1 MIHTHN
7 GLRLGDNL
15 IQLNFLRR
23 LSLANPELEITHY
36 YNPAFCRM
44 EEIDALRSD
53 ISLRLRLKTIDQAP
67 AESIDSWR
75 NAGGHWERHPDKLNF
90 AQFHLDWFAKLSS
103 RMAVKNPITT
113 LSNLLFDYPALD
125 SFISMAP
132 DFDAVV
138 INSPGL
144 SGQFQNFNAD
154 HFRTLVSRLVAKGH
168 RVVTTEPTGLCPAFD
183 GKNVTW
189 IGATAAKAKL
199 IVGTSTGPSWPCF
212 NVHNRDSLHVMCLDT
227 ESVVLTPRGRVAR
240 SPHHAI
246 SVLEELGIL

>member
-36 YNPAFCRM
+36 YNPGYFKV
-44 EEIDALRSD
+44 EELDPLRTERILLRP
-53 ISLRLRLKTIDQAP
+53 ISEAP

-90 AQFHLDWFAKLSS
+90 AQFHLDWFAELSS
-103 RMAVKNPITT
+103 RMGVKNPITT
-113 LSNLLFDYPALD
+113 VDDLLFDYPSLD

-144 SGQFQNFNAD
+144 SGQFQNFNPD

-212 NVHNRDSLHVMCLDT
+212 NVHNRAALHVMCADV
-227 ESVVLTPRGRVAR
+227 ENVVLTPRGRVAR

>member
-23 LSLANPELEITHY
+23 ICLANPELEITHY
-36 YNPAFCRM
+36 YNPALCKM
-44 EEIDALRSD
+44 EEIDAMRSD

-75 NAGGHWERHPDKLNF
+75 NAGGYWERHPEKLNF
-90 AQFHLDWFAKLSS
+90 AQFHLDWFAELSS
-103 RMAVKNPITT
+103 RMVVKNPITT

-144 SGQFQNFNAD
+144 SGQFQNFNPD
-154 HFRTLVSRLVAKGH
+154 HFRTLVSRLVAKGN

-212 NVHNRDSLHVMCLDT
+212 NVHNRLATHIMCLDT

-246 SVLEELGIL
+246 SILEELGIL

>member
-1 MIHTHN
+1 VIHTHN

-36 YNPAFCRM
+36 YNPAFCKV
-44 EEIDALRSD
+44 EELDPLRTERILLRP
-53 ISLRLRLKTIDQAP
+53 ISEAP
-67 AESIDSWR
+67 VGSIDSWR

-90 AQFHLDWFAKLSS
+90 AQFHLDWFAELSS
-103 RMAVKNPITT
+103 RMAVKNPIT
-113 LSNLLFDYPALD
+113 SVDDLLFDYPALD

-144 SGQFQNFNAD
+144 SGQFQNFNPD
-154 HFRTLVSRLVAKGH
+154 HFRTLVSRLIAKGH
-168 RVVTTEPTGLCPAFD
+168 RVVTTAPTGLCPAFD

-212 NVHNRDSLHVMCLDT
+212 NVHNRSALHVMCADV
-227 ESVVLTPRGRVAR
+227 ENVVLTPRGRVAR

>member
-7 GLRLGDNL
+7 ALRLGDNL
-15 IQLNFLRR
+15 IHLNFLRR
-23 LSLANPELEITHY
+23 LCLANPELEITHY
-36 YNPAFCRM
+36 YNPALCRM

-53 ISLRLRLKTIDQAP
+53 ISLRFRLKTIDQAP
-67 AESIDSWR
+67 AQSIDSWR

-90 AQFHLDWFAKLSS
+90 AQFHLDWFAELSS
-103 RMAVKNPITT
+103 RIGVKNPITT

-125 SFISMAP
+125 SFISMTP

-144 SGQFQNFNAD
+144 SGQFQNFNPD

-212 NVHNRDSLHVMCLDT
+212 NVHNRLATHIMCLDT

-246 SVLEELGIL
+246 SILEELGIL

>member
-1 MIHTHN
+1 VIHTHN

-23 LSLANPELEITHY
+23 LCLANPELEITHY
-36 YNPAFCRM
+36 YNPALCKM
-44 EEIDALRSD
+44 EEIDAMRSD

-75 NAGGHWERHPDKLNF
+75 NAGGYWERHPEKLNF
-90 AQFHLDWFAKLSS
+90 AQFHLDWFAELSS
-103 RMAVKNPITT
+103 RMVVKNPITT

-144 SGQFQNFNAD
+144 SGQFQNFNPD

-212 NVHNRDSLHVMCLDT
+212 NVHNRLATHIMCLDT

-246 SVLEELGIL
+246 SILEELGIL

>member
-75 NAGGHWERHPDKLNF
+75 NAFGYWEGHPKKLDF
-90 AQFHLDWFAKLSS
+90 AQFHLDWFAELSS
-103 RMAVKNPITT
+103 RMGVKNPITT

-144 SGQFQNFNAD
+144 SGQFQNFNPD

-168 RVVTTEPTGLCPAFD
+168 RVVTTAATGLCPAFD

-199 IVGTSTGPSWPCF
+199 IVGASTGPSWPCF
-212 NVHNRDSLHVMCLDT
+212 NVHNRDSLHIMCLDT

-246 SVLEELGIL
+246 SILEELGIL

>member
-1 MIHTHN
+1 VIHTHN

-36 YNPAFCRM
+36 YNPAFCKM
-44 EEIDALRSD
+44 EEIDAMRSD

-67 AESIDSWR
+67 ADSIDSWR
-75 NAGGHWERHPDKLNF
+75 NTGGYWERHPDKLNF
-90 AQFHLDWFAKLSS
+90 AQFHLDWFAELAS
-103 RMAVKNPITT
+103 RMGVKNPITT
-113 LSNLLFDYPALD
+113 VDDLLFDYPALTENVEN
-125 SFISMAP
+125 
-132 DFDAVV
+132 FDAIV
-138 INSPGL
+138 INSPAL
-144 SGQFQNFNAD
+144 SGQFQNFSAQGFID
-154 HFRTLVSRLVAKGH
+154 LIRLLQVKGMRVLSTAPAGICACSQPHDVS
-168 RVVTTEPTGLCPAFD
+168 
-183 GKNVTW
+183 W
-189 IGATAAKAKL
+189 IGAASTTAKL

-212 NVHNRDSLHVMCLDT
+212 NVHNRDALHVMCLDT

>member
-15 IQLNFLRR
+15 VQLNFLRR

-36 YNPAFCRM
+36 YNPVYCKV
-44 EEIDALRSD
+44 EELDPLRTERILIRP
-53 ISLRLRLKTIDQAP
+53 ISEAP

-75 NAGGHWERHPDKLNF
+75 NAFGYWERHPNKLNF
-90 AQFHLDWFAKLSS
+90 AQFHLDWFAELAS

-199 IVGTSTGPSWPCF
+199 IVGTCTGPSWPCF
-212 NVHNRDSLHVMCLDT
+212 NVHNRLATHIMCLDT

-246 SVLEELGIL
+246 SILEELGIL

>member
-23 LSLANPELEITHY
+23 LCLANPELEITHY

-75 NAGGHWERHPDKLNF
+75 NAGGHWERHPKKLDF
-90 AQFHLDWFAKLSS
+90 AQFHLDWFAELSS
-103 RMAVKNPITT
+103 RMGVKNPITT

-212 NVHNRDSLHVMCLDT
+212 NVHNRQSLHVMCLDT

-246 SVLEELGIL
+246 SILEELGIL

>member
-15 IQLNFLRR
+15 IHLNFLRR
-23 LSLANPELEITHY
+23 LCLANPELEITHY
-36 YNPAFCRM
+36 YNPGYCKV
-44 EEIDALRSD
+44 EELDPLRTERIFIRP
-53 ISLRLRLKTIDQAP
+53 ISEAP

-75 NAGGHWERHPDKLNF
+75 NAGGHWERHPKKLDF
-90 AQFHLDWFAKLSS
+90 AQFHLDWFAELSS
-103 RMAVKNPITT
+103 RMGVKNPITT
-113 LSNLLFDYPALD
+113 LSNLLFDYPVLD

-144 SGQFQNFNAD
+144 SGQFQNFNPD

-168 RVVTTEPTGLCPAFD
+168 RVVTTAPTGLCPAFD

-212 NVHNRDSLHVMCLDT
+212 NVHNRLATHIMCLDT

-246 SVLEELGIL
+246 SILEELGIL

>member
-23 LSLANPELEITHY
+23 LCLANPELEITHY
-36 YNPAFCRM
+36 YNPALCKM
-44 EEIDALRSD
+44 EEIDAMRSD

-75 NAGGHWERHPDKLNF
+75 NAGGYWERHPEKLNF
-90 AQFHLDWFAKLSS
+90 AQFHLDWFAELSS
-103 RMAVKNPITT
+103 RMVVKNPITT

-144 SGQFQNFNAD
+144 SGQFQNFNPD

-212 NVHNRDSLHVMCLDT
+212 NVHNRLATHIMCLDT

-246 SVLEELGIL
+246 SILEELGIL

>member
-1 MIHTHN
+1 
-7 GLRLGDNL
+7 
-15 IQLNFLRR
+15 
-23 LSLANPELEITHY
+23 
-36 YNPAFCRM
+36 M
-44 EEIDALRSD
+44 EEIDAMRSD

-90 AQFHLDWFAKLSS
+90 AQFHLDWFAELSS

-125 SFISMAP
+125 SFISMTP

-144 SGQFQNFNAD
+144 SGQFQNFNPE
-154 HFRTLVSRLVAKGH
+154 HFCTLVSRLVAKGH

-212 NVHNRDSLHVMCLDT
+212 NVHNRLATHIMCADV
-227 ESVVLTPRGRVAR
+227 ENVVLTPRGRVAR

-246 SVLEELGIL
+246 SILEELGIL

>member
-75 NAGGHWERHPDKLNF
+75 NAFGYWEGHPKKLDF
-90 AQFHLDWFAKLSS
+90 AQFHLDWFAELSS
-103 RMAVKNPITT
+103 RMGVKNPITT

-144 SGQFQNFNAD
+144 SGQFQNFNPD

-168 RVVTTEPTGLCPAFD
+168 RVVTTAPTGLCPAFD

-199 IVGTSTGPSWPCF
+199 IVGTCTGPSWPCF
-212 NVHNRDSLHVMCLDT
+212 NVHNRLATHIMCLDT

-246 SVLEELGIL
+246 SILEELGIL

>member
-75 NAGGHWERHPDKLNF
+75 NAFGYWEGHPKKLDF
-90 AQFHLDWFAKLSS
+90 AQFHLDWFAELSS
-103 RMAVKNPITT
+103 RMGVKNPITT

-144 SGQFQNFNAD
+144 SGQFQNFNPD

-168 RVVTTEPTGLCPAFD
+168 RVVTTAPTGLCPAFD

-212 NVHNRDSLHVMCLDT
+212 NVHNRLATHIMCLDT

-246 SVLEELGIL
+246 SILEELGIL

>member
-1 MIHTHN
+1 VIHTHN

-36 YNPAFCRM
+36 YNPSFCKV
-44 EEIDALRSD
+44 EELDPLRTERIFLRP
-53 ISLRLRLKTIDQAP
+53 ISEAP

-90 AQFHLDWFAKLSS
+90 AQFHLDWFAELAS
-103 RMAVKNPITT
+103 RMGVKNPISTVDD
-113 LSNLLFDYPALD
+113 LLFDYPALD
-125 SFISMAP
+125 SFISMTP

-144 SGQFQNFNAD
+144 SGQFQNFNPE

-189 IGATAAKAKL
+189 IGAIAAKAKL

-212 NVHNRDSLHVMCLDT
+212 NVHNRLATHIMCADV
-227 ESVVLTPRGRVAR
+227 ENVVLTPRGRVAR

-246 SVLEELGIL
+246 SILEELEIL

>member
-15 IQLNFLRR
+15 VQLNFLRR

-36 YNPAFCRM
+36 YNSGYCKV
-44 EEIDALRSD
+44 EELDPLRTERIFIRP
-53 ISLRLRLKTIDQAP
+53 ISEAP

-75 NAGGHWERHPDKLNF
+75 NAGGHWERHPNKLNF
-90 AQFHLDWFAKLSS
+90 AQFHLDWFAELSS

-125 SFISMAP
+125 SFISMTP

-144 SGQFQNFNAD
+144 SGQFQNFNPE

-168 RVVTTEPTGLCPAFD
+168 RVITTEPTALCPAFD

-212 NVHNRDSLHVMCLDT
+212 NVHNRLATHIMCADV
-227 ESVVLTPRGRVAR
+227 ENVVLTPRGRVAR

>member
-1 MIHTHN
+1 VIHTHN

-23 LSLANPELEITHY
+23 LCLANPELEITHY

-67 AESIDSWR
+67 EESIDSWR

-90 AQFHLDWFAKLSS
+90 AQFHLDWFAELAS

-144 SGQFQNFNAD
+144 SGQFQNFNPD
-154 HFRTLVSRLVAKGH
+154 HFRILVSRLVAKGH

-189 IGATAAKAKL
+189 IGATSAKAKL

-212 NVHNRDSLHVMCLDT
+212 NVHNRLATHIMCADV
-227 ESVVLTPRGRVAR
+227 ENVVLTPLGRVAR

-246 SVLEELGIL
+246 SILEELGIL